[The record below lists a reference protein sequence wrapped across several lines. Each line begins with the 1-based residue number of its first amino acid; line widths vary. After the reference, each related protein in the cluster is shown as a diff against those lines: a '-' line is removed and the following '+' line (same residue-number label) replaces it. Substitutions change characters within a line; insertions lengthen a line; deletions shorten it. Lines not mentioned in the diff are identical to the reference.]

1 MKALFPCEGSII
13 VNKQDLDPMNAFYN
27 TQLMK
32 SNMTEYLKTTNAILQ
47 VGNLSYVPENS
58 NFVVNMSELNT
69 IGRIKTA
76 LNIEVPKKAPE
87 QAVQTSSV
95 ESASMPGTEEW
106 LNTPITDEDIS
117 SNPFFTTMKE
127 A

>member
-1 MKALFPCEGSII
+1 MQFI
-13 VNKQDLDPMNAFYN
+13 
-27 TQLMK
+27 
-32 SNMTEYLKTTNAILQ
+32 
-47 VGNLSYVPENS
+47 NS

>member
-87 QAVQTSSV
+87 QAVQTSNV